1 MPTHTNPAD
10 KLAIVA
16 ASPLSILDKKVTI
29 TYMAQECQKQLQH
42 NSKFNLSESILG
54 SILSRRFT
62 IIEE

>member
-16 ASPLSILDKKVTI
+16 ASPREILNKKITI
-29 TYMAQECQKQLQH
+29 TYMAQECQKQL
-42 NSKFNLSESILG
+42 NRNTKFNLSESILG